1 MASNR
6 LNNRLLFKRL
16 SVYYFLNMEDIV
28 MFEKICIAV
37 ITGIILEI
45 FKIILKELI
54 EYIKIKF
61 TR

>member
-1 MASNR
+1 
-6 LNNRLLFKRL
+6 
-16 SVYYFLNMEDIV
+16 MEDIV

-54 EYIKIKF
+54 KYIKIKF